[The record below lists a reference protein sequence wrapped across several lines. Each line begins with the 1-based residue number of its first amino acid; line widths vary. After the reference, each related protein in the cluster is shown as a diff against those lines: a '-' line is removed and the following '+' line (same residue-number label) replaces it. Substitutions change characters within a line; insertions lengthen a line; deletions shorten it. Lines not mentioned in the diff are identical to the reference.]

1 MKQLGS
7 AYATIFYIQN
17 IGLTMVPWLIGWVI
31 EHFATLR
38 NEAGVIV
45 GYDYTAPMVIFAVF
59 GLCAILI
66 STLLRVED
74 SKNIMDWKKPI

>member
-45 GYDYTAPMVIFAVF
+45 GYDYTAPMVILQYLVCVPFLFLHCFV
-59 GLCAILI
+59 
-66 STLLRVED
+66 
-74 SKNIMDWKKPI
+74 